1 MSRIMISDEYQQ
13 YQYFVSVDDVREL
26 KHIKIETKFQG
37 AKFPDAVQAKVEFFL
52 NAQEYERFKA
62 VLNAN

>member
-1 MSRIMISDEYQQ
+1 MKRFIISDEYQQ
-13 YQYFVSVDDVREL
+13 YQYILSLEDIREL

-52 NAQEYERFKA
+52 NANEYQRFKDA
-62 VLNAN
+62 LNAN

>member
-1 MSRIMISDEYQQ
+1 MKKYIISDQYQQ
-13 YQYFVSVDDVREL
+13 YQYNISIEDIREL

-52 NAQEYERFKA
+52 NADEYQRFKDA
-62 VLNAN
+62 LNAN

>member
-13 YQYFVSVDDVREL
+13 YQYFVSVDDVRDL

-37 AKFPDAVQAKVEFFL
+37 AKFPDAIQSKVEFFL
-52 NAQEYERFKA
+52 NAAEYQRIKDVF
-62 VLNAN
+62 NAN